1 MTEAEHRRLEED
13 RKLYIDA
20 DREGA
25 RSFDKYVLLLASGAF
40 ATTIAFLRDVVP
52 DIELEV
58 VPLLM
63 MAWLMFGVS
72 IMSTLASFLGSQYAC
87 KAYIQDCDRR
97 LSCPESCPSNLGA
110 MIGHVVTISNI
121 LAIIFLLLGFFFW
134 MAFVGISLSWY
145 AL

>member
-20 DREGA
+20 DREGS
-25 RSFDKYVLLLASGAF
+25 RSFDKSVLLLGSGAF

-52 DIELEV
+52 NIELEV
-58 VPLLM
+58 IPLLM

-72 IMSTLASFLGSQYAC
+72 ITSTLASYLGSQYAC

-97 LSCPESCPSNLGA
+97 LSCPESCASSLGA
-110 MIGHVVTISNI
+110 MIGQVVTILNI
-121 LAIIFLLLGFFFW
+121 SAIISLLLGFVFW
-134 MAFVGISLSWY
+134 MVFVGISLSWY